1 MLYYEKGLGKRTQVI
16 LSSIVV
22 EQRVKHEDP
31 SSVGRREK
39 AMESKITFVKEKG
52 MLESTHS

>member
-1 MLYYEKGLGKRTQVI
+1 MLYDEKGLGKRTQVI

-22 EQRVKHEDP
+22 EKRVKHEDP
-31 SSVGRREK
+31 SSVGRGKK
-39 AMESKITFVKEKG
+39 AIKSKIPFVKEKV

>member
-1 MLYYEKGLGKRTQVI
+1 MLYDEKGLGKRTEII

-31 SSVGRREK
+31 SFVCRGEK
-39 AMESKITFVKEKG
+39 TIESKITFVKEKG

>member
-1 MLYYEKGLGKRTQVI
+1 MLYDEKGLGKRTQVI

-22 EQRVKHEDP
+22 EKRVKHD
-31 SSVGRREK
+31 GRREK

-52 MLESTHS
+52 LLESTHS